1 MRNLKVLATLILS
14 ISVFLVPILF
24 GCDSIKEN
32 TAEKTSSTIEVLRI
46 GAIPAEDAQKSR
58 EAHKKLTDYLEKKV
72 GIKTELFVA
81 TDYTGVVEAMRA
93 KKLEIAFF
101 GPLSYVLAADKANAE
116 AYAKEYRKKGG
127 SRYQGLIIT
136 HPESGIDTLQDL
148 KGRTFAFVDPAST
161 GGNLIPRLNLMK
173 NGIDPDKD
181 LGTVMYSGGHDS
193 SGLSVKNKKVDAAA
207 IVNVAYDNMRSQGI
221 LTDADAKVIFTSDP
235 FPGSTWAWR
244 KDLPD
249 DLKEKIKAAF
259 LQLHI
264 EDPEALKTF
273 AGKVERYEP
282 VLDSDYDL
290 IRETAKT
297 LNLDLSKSK

>member
-1 MRNLKVLATLILS
+1 MFIARIVTPVILS
-14 ISVFLVPILF
+14 CLVTLLPILHCQ
-24 GCDSIKEN
+24 GEDTNAYASEIK
-32 TAEKTSSTIEVLRI
+32 VLRI

-58 EAHKKLTDYLEKKV
+58 AAHKQLTDYLEKKI

-101 GPLSYVLAADKANAE
+101 GPLSYVLAADKANAV
-116 AYAKEYRKKGG
+116 AFAKEYRKKGG
-127 SRYQGLIIT
+127 CLYKGLIIT
-136 HPESGIDTLQDL
+136 HPDSGISTLEDL

-161 GGNLIPRLNLMK
+161 GGNLIPRMNLLK

-193 SGLSVKNKKVDAAA
+193 SGLAVKNKKVDAAA
-207 IVNVAYDNMRSQGI
+207 IVNVAYDNMKSKGI
-221 LTDADAKVIFTSDP
+221 LTDANTKIIFTSDP

-244 KDLPD
+244 KDLPG
-249 DLKEKIKAAF
+249 DLKKKIQDAF
-259 LQLHI
+259 LKLHV
-264 EDPEALKTF
+264 EDPAALKTF

-282 VLDSDYDL
+282 VQDSEYNP
-290 IRETAKT
+290 IRDTAKM
-297 LNLDLSKSK
+297 LNLDLAKK